1 MVQVFRR
8 GTEEVVDQS
17 IIIVIRMSSPCRGTI
32 MRKEKGEGMRRAKSQ
47 FDSINLA
54 VGAKTA
60 QRYLTNPCLHTG
72 AAKYWKDSKSIPLP
86 LGSSA

>member
-1 MVQVFRR
+1 
-8 GTEEVVDQS
+8 
-17 IIIVIRMSSPCRGTI
+17 